1 MADGRTGARP
11 DGGTGAPDLVG
22 LRAVVTGA
30 SDGVGREIAR
40 ALVRAGARV
49 VMPVRSR
56 TKGEAVAVDL
66 RTARKG
72 ADVAVRDLDLAS
84 LASIGAFVERM
95 LHEGEPVDL
104 LVLNAGI
111 VLLRDPVR
119 HLSADGHELHLQT
132 NMLGHAA
139 LVAGLLPLLRERGS
153 RVAVQCSVAARTGR
167 IRWDD
172 LRLDRGYGA
181 MRAYA
186 ASKVALGLFAV
197 EFARRSDAAGWGIRT
212 ALCHPGI
219 AMTNIGPPELR
230 SDPRALARLS
240 RDLMERGLF
249 GQGAADAARPALHAV
264 TASEVRNGDLVVPSG
279 AFELRGAP
287 VRRRPYRT
295 LTRPEDRARIWDL
308 VPTLTGAR
316 FPDAAVLPP
325 RAGAPAEPA
334 RD

>member
-1 MADGRTGARP
+1 MSDATPSSRP
-11 DGGTGAPDLVG
+11 RGTAALTDLTG

-30 SDGVGREIAR
+30 SDGVGREVAR
-40 ALVRAGARV
+40 ALACVGARV

-56 TKGEAVAVDL
+56 AKGEAVAADL
-66 RTARKG
+66 RATCRG
-72 ADVAVRDLDLAS
+72 AQVAVRDLDLAS
-84 LASIGAFVERM
+84 LASVDAFVGRM
-95 LHEGEPVDL
+95 LDEAEPVDI

-119 HLSADGHELHLQT
+119 HLSVDGNELHLQT

-139 LVAGLLPLLRERGS
+139 LTAGLLPLLRARGA

-172 LRLDRGYGA
+172 LRLDRDYGA
-181 MRAYA
+181 MRAYS

-197 EFARRSDAAGWGIRT
+197 EFARRSEERGWGIRT

-230 SDPRALARLS
+230 SDPRALARFS
-240 RDLMERGLF
+240 RRLMERGAF
-249 GQGAADAARPALHAV
+249 GQGAADAARPAVHAV
-264 TASEVRNGDLVVPSG
+264 TAAEVRNEDFIVPSG

-295 LTRPEDRARIWDL
+295 MTRPDDRARIWDL
-308 VPTLTGAR
+308 VPALTGAR
-316 FPDAAVLPP
+316 FPDAAAPLP
-325 RAGAPAEPA
+325 
-334 RD
+334 RDR

>member
-1 MADGRTGARP
+1 MSDVTPPARP
-11 DGGTGAPDLVG
+11 VGASGVPELAG

-40 ALVRAGARV
+40 ALACAGARV

-56 TKGEAVAVDL
+56 VKGEAVAVEL
-66 RTARKG
+66 LATCPG
-72 ADVAVRDLDLAS
+72 ADLAVRDLDLAS
-84 LASIGAFVERM
+84 LESVGAFVGRM
-95 LHEGEPVDL
+95 LDEGEPVDI

-139 LVAGLLPLLRERGS
+139 LTAGLLPLLRIRGA

-230 SDPRALARLS
+230 ADPRALARFS
-240 RDLMERGLF
+240 RSLMERGVF
-249 GQGAADAARPALHAV
+249 GQGAPDAARPALHAV
-264 TASEVRNGDLVVPSG
+264 TAPDVGSGHFIVPSG

-295 LTRPEDRARIWDL
+295 LTRPEDRARVWDL
-308 VPTLTGAR
+308 VPVLTGAR
-316 FPDAAVLPP
+316 FPDAAASVP
-325 RAGAPAEPA
+325 RDP
-334 RD
+334 

>member
-1 MADGRTGARP
+1 
-11 DGGTGAPDLVG
+11 
-22 LRAVVTGA
+22 VVTGA

-40 ALVRAGARV
+40 VLAHAGAQV

-56 TKGEAVAVDL
+56 AKGEAVAADL
-66 RTARKG
+66 LATCPG
-72 ADVAVRDLDLAS
+72 ADVAVRALDLAS
-84 LASIGAFVERM
+84 LASVRAFVGRM
-95 LHEGEPVDL
+95 LDEAGPVDI

-139 LVAGLLPLLRERGS
+139 LTAGLLPLLRARGA

-167 IRWDD
+167 LRWDD

-181 MRAYA
+181 MRAYS

-197 EFARRSDAAGWGIRT
+197 EFARRSDAGGWGVRT

-230 SDPRALARLS
+230 DDSRALARFS
-240 RDLMERGLF
+240 RHLMEHGVF
-249 GQGAADAARPALHAV
+249 GQTAADAARPAVHAV
-264 TASEVRNGDLVVPSG
+264 TADDVRNGDFIVPSG

-295 LTRPEDRARIWDL
+295 LTRPDDRARVWDL
-308 VPTLTGAR
+308 IPTLTGAR
-316 FPDAAVLPP
+316 FPDAALPAA
-325 RAGAPAEPA
+325 RGGADHSA
-334 RD
+334 RRD

>member
-1 MADGRTGARP
+1 MSDVPPPARP
-11 DGGTGAPDLVG
+11 AHATEVPDLTG

-40 ALVRAGARV
+40 ALACAGARV

-56 TKGEAVAVDL
+56 AKGEAVADDL
-66 RTARKG
+66 RATRPG
-72 ADVAVRDLDLAS
+72 ADIAVHDLDLAS
-84 LASIGAFVERM
+84 LASVDAFVGRM
-95 LHEGEPVDL
+95 LDEGEPVDI

-119 HLSADGHELHLQT
+119 HLSVDGHELHLQT

-139 LVAGLLPLLRERGS
+139 LTAGLLPLLRARGA
-153 RVAVQCSVAARTGR
+153 RVAVQCSVAARTGL

-172 LRLDRGYGA
+172 LRLDRDYGA
-181 MRAYA
+181 MRAYS

-197 EFARRSDAAGWGIRT
+197 EFARRSDAAGWGIRI

-230 SDPRALARLS
+230 SDARLLARFS
-240 RDLMERGLF
+240 RRLMERGVF

-264 TASEVRNGDLVVPSG
+264 TAPDVRNGDFVVPSG
-279 AFELRGAP
+279 AWELRGAP
-287 VRRRPYRT
+287 VRRRRLYRT
-295 LTRPEDRARIWDL
+295 LTRPEDRARVWDL
-308 VPTLTGAR
+308 VPALTGAR
-316 FPDAAVLPP
+316 FPDAAAPMP
-325 RAGAPAEPA
+325 RD
-334 RD
+334 R

>member
-1 MADGRTGARP
+1 MADGTPPARRVRADP
-11 DGGTGAPDLVG
+11 APDLAG

-40 ALVRAGARV
+40 ALAGAGARI

-56 TKGEAVAVDL
+56 AKGEAVAAEL
-66 RTARKG
+66 LATCPG
-72 ADVAVRDLDLAS
+72 ADLAVHDLDLAS
-84 LASIGAFVERM
+84 LASVDAFVGRM
-95 LHEGEPVDL
+95 LDEGEPVDI

-119 HLSADGHELHLQT
+119 HLSVDGHELHLQT

-139 LVAGLLPLLRERGS
+139 LTAGLLPLLRLRGA
-153 RVAVQCSVAARTGR
+153 RVAVQCSIAARSGR

-181 MRAYA
+181 LRAYA

-197 EFARRSDAAGWGIRT
+197 EFARRSEAAGWGVRT

-230 SDPRALARLS
+230 ADPRAIARLS
-240 RDLMERGLF
+240 RSLMERGVF

-264 TASEVRNGDLVVPSG
+264 TATEVRNGDFVVPSG

-295 LTRPEDRARIWDL
+295 MTRPEDRARAWDL
-308 VPTLTGAR
+308 VPALTGAR
-316 FPDAAVLPP
+316 FPDAAAPLP
-325 RAGAPAEPA
+325 
-334 RD
+334 RDR